1 MAVYFVFPNVK
12 TTQKRLEA
20 LKTAGGISTSGHTSK
35 LLFLLSVSQTQIQRQ
50 IQRQIQ
56 MQSQR

>member
-50 IQRQIQ
+50 IQ